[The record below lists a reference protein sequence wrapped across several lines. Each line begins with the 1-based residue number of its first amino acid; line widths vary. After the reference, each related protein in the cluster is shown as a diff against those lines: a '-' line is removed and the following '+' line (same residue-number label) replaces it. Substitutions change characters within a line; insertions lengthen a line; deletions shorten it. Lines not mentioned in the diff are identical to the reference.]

1 MKILLSAYACE
12 PGKGSEPGV
21 GWNVARAVAAEHE
34 VWVLTRANNC
44 PAIEAALARNPQPG
58 LHFAYYD
65 LPPRLRGWKHGQRGV
80 HLYYLLWQVGAAAVA
95 RELHARVGFDVAHH
109 VTFVNYYWPTAVDG
123 LGVPFLWGP
132 VGGGE
137 SAPRN
142 FWPGLGARG
151 AAFEAVRELNRWLA
165 ECNPQVR
172 AAARHA
178 GLALAT
184 TPETAARLRRLGAR
198 EVRMFPESGLPGDEI
213 AALGSIPQPPER
225 PFRFLSLGRVLA
237 WKGFH
242 LGLEAFARSGLKE
255 AEYWIVGDG
264 PERGRLERLAE
275 RLGVAGR
282 VRFWGWLAREQALQV
297 LGQCHVLVHPSLHDS
312 GGWVCLEAMAAGR
325 PVLCLNLGGPAM
337 QVSEETGI
345 RVPGLSPQQAMAG
358 LAEGMA
364 RLAQTPGLLSRMGE
378 AGRAHV
384 RDEFCWERK
393 AEKLKEF
400 YDEIDRCEV
409 S

>member
-1 MKILLSAYACE
+1 MKQLRILLSAYACE
-12 PGKGSEPGV
+12 PWKGSEPGV

-34 VWVLTRANNC
+34 VWVLTRANNRL
-44 PAIEAALARNPQPG
+44 AIEAALAQNPQPQ

-80 HLYYLLWQVGAAAVA
+80 HLYYLLWQAGAAAVA

-123 LGVPFLWGP
+123 LGMPFLWGP

-137 SAPRN
+137 SAPRG

-151 AAFEAVRELNRWLA
+151 AAYEVTRELNRWLA
-165 ECNPQVR
+165 ERNPQVR

-184 TPETAARLRRLGAR
+184 TPETAGRLRRLGAR
-198 EVRMFPESGLPGDEI
+198 EVRVFSQVGLPGDEI
-213 AALGSIPQPPER
+213 DALGSLPQPPER
-225 PFRFLSLGRVLA
+225 PFRFLSLGRLLA
-237 WKGFH
+237 LKGFH

-264 PERGRLERLAE
+264 PERKRLERLAE

-282 VRFWGWLAREQALQV
+282 VRFWGWLAREQALQA

-325 PVLCLNLGGPAM
+325 PVLCLGLGGPAM
-337 QVSEETGI
+337 QVDANTGFQI
-345 RVPGLSPQQAMAG
+345 VPREPEKVVIDLGTSMF
-358 LAEGMA
+358 
-364 RLAQTPGLLSRMGE
+364 RLAYEPKMRIDMGYQGKEKVKRKFDWAKKGLE
-378 AGRAHV
+378 II
-384 RDEFCWERK
+384 
-393 AEKLKEF
+393 EF
-400 YDEIDRCEV
+400 YKSLIE
-409 S
+409 